1 MSIVQCSLNQIPL
14 GKRCKVTQLNSTGS
28 IRTRLQDIGL
38 VQGTELDPRWSKA
51 ARGDPVAYLIR
62 GTVIAIRD
70 KDSRSILVEHD
81 EE

>member
-1 MSIVQCSLNQIPL
+1 MFIKSNP
-14 GKRCKVTQLNSTGS
+14 
-28 IRTRLQDIGL
+28 IREALQSDSAQQHRLHPHPFADIGL
-38 VQGTELDPRWSKA
+38 VQGTELIPLVKSCA
-51 ARGDPVAYLIR
+51 GDPVAYLIR

>member
-38 VQGTELDPRWSKA
+38 VQGTELDPAGQKLRRA
-51 ARGDPVAYLIR
+51 
-62 GTVIAIRD
+62 T
-70 KDSRSILVEHD
+70 RSPI
-81 EE
+81 

>member
-38 VQGTELDPRWSKA
+38 VQGTELIPLVKKLRRRSGRLSDPRHSHCH
-51 ARGDPVAYLIR
+51 
-62 GTVIAIRD
+62 
-70 KDSRSILVEHD
+70 SRQRFPFHPCRA
-81 EE
+81 

>member
-28 IRTRLQDIGL
+28 TRLQDIGL
-38 VQGTELDPRWSKA
+38 VQGTELIPLVKSCA
-51 ARGDPVAYLIR
+51 GDPVAYLIR

>member
-38 VQGTELDPRWSKA
+38 VQGTELIPLVKSCA
-51 ARGDPVAYLIR
+51 GDPVA
-62 GTVIAIRD
+62 
-70 KDSRSILVEHD
+70 
-81 EE
+81 

>member
-38 VQGTELDPRWSKA
+38 VRVPN
-51 ARGDPVAYLIR
+51 
-62 GTVIAIRD
+62 
-70 KDSRSILVEHD
+70 
-81 EE
+81 

>member
-1 MSIVQCSLNQIPL
+1 MRIVQCSLNQIPL

-38 VQGTELDPRWSKA
+38 VQGTELIPLVKSCA
-51 ARGDPVAYLIR
+51 GDPVAYLIR

>member
-38 VQGTELDPRWSKA
+38 VQGRFKNF
-51 ARGDPVAYLIR
+51 YLRI
-62 GTVIAIRD
+62 GLFKTF
-70 KDSRSILVEHD
+70 
-81 EE
+81 